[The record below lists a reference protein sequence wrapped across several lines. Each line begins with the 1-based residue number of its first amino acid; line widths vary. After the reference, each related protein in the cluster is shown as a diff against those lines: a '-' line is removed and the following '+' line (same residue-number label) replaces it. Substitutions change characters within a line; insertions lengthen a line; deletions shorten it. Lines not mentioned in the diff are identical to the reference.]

1 MGMDE
6 DHACMR
12 TDEWVEGSEF
22 RKRKYGMKDEYG
34 NGCEKVGSGYED
46 GEINGFRKM
55 RKWYEGWVVREMRID
70 GLERWKLW
78 Q

>member
-1 MGMDE
+1 MGLVVFKKNGDM
-6 DHACMR
+6 H
-12 TDEWVEGSEF
+12 GS
-22 RKRKYGMKDEYG
+22 MKDEYG

-70 GLERWKLW
+70 GLRWKLW